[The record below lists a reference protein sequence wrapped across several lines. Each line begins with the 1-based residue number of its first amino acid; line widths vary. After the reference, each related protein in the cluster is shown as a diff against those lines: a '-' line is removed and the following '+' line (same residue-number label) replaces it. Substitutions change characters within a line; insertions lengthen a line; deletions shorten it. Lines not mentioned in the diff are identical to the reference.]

1 MPVARDPAIDLLDLS
16 PGVILLLLGE
26 LIPRLCQAFFQHQ

>member
-1 MPVARDPAIDLLDLS
+1 MPASRDLAIDLLDLS

-26 LIPRLCQAFFQHQ
+26 LMPRLCQPCQHE